1 MQFFMLEW
9 WDSSEG
15 RYHQE
20 YYQTFEN
27 LSARFIMLRDD
38 VEESNPEVTTC
49 HMGD

>member
-9 WDSSEG
+9 WDQVNG
-15 RYHQE
+15 KYHQE
-20 YYQTFEN
+20 YYQTFEG

-38 VEESNPEVTTC
+38 VPGSGPEVTTC